1 MNMKPV
7 IQILNWKITGH
18 PVPASMNHTGEKLL
32 WYTLEGTVETDDKI
46 AKEVRISR
54 IVDVDLP
61 RRRVETVN
69 SIYILN

>member
-1 MNMKPV
+1 MKPV
-7 IQILNWKITGH
+7 IQIRNWKITGH
-18 PVPASMNHTGEKLL
+18 PVPASMNYTGDKLL

-46 AKEVRISR
+46 AKEVRTSR

-61 RRRVETVN
+61 IRRVETVN